1 MLIKDKLFYFFGKK
15 YHNKMHTTLTAFG
28 RSTLTSSPYS
38 RKMLQSAD
46 KACTLVQTKMSDVT
60 DRSRLESIVQML
72 RMNTSASIGE
82 IAETFH
88 VSQMTIR
95 RDIQKLVEAGQVIR
109 IPGGARIE
117 HWRGAERSFFER
129 LQKMSHAKRSIG
141 TAASALVRDG
151 ESVVLDSGTTTLY
164 VARELRVRK
173 NVVVFTFSLA
183 VLEEL
188 TSAEDIRVE
197 LTGGVY
203 RASSHDLIGHAV
215 AKSLTSIYADVVIF
229 GAAAVSFSRGVM
241 VHDPDAQRELLQSG
255 KRKIL
260 VVDSSKIG
268 TEATYRLCGI
278 DDCDL
283 ILTDKGI
290 SSESLARLRQIAEVQ
305 VAE

>member
-1 MLIKDKLFYFFGKK
+1 METNNLAATMGLNNMNEIAE
-15 YHNKMHTTLTAFG
+15 H
-28 RSTLTSSPYS
+28 
-38 RKMLQSAD
+38 
-46 KACTLVQTKMSDVT
+46 
-60 DRSRLESIVQML
+60 SRLDLIVQML
-72 RMNTSASIGE
+72 KINTSASIGE

-95 RDIQKLVEAGQVIR
+95 RDLQKLAEAGQVIR

-129 LQKMSHAKRSIG
+129 LQKMSSAKRSIG
-141 TAASALVRDG
+141 SAASALVNDG

-164 VARELRVRK
+164 VARELRARR

-203 RASSHDLIGHAV
+203 RSSSHDLIGHSV
-215 AKSLTSIYADVVIF
+215 AKSLTSIYADTVIF
-229 GAAAVSFSRGVM
+229 GAAAISFSRGVM
-241 VHDPDAQRELLQSG
+241 VHDPDAQHEMLQAG
-255 KRKIL
+255 KRRVL

-278 DDCDL
+278 EDCDL

-290 SSESLARLRQIAEVQ
+290 SAEDLARLRQTTKVQ

>member
-1 MLIKDKLFYFFGKK
+1 MSEIAEL
-15 YHNKMHTTLTAFG
+15 
-28 RSTLTSSPYS
+28 S
-38 RKMLQSAD
+38 RLDSIVKML
-46 KACTLVQTKMSDVT
+46 K
-60 DRSRLESIVQML
+60 
-72 RMNTSASIGE
+72 MNTSATIAE
-82 IAETFH
+82 IAQACH

-95 RDIQKLVEAGQVIR
+95 RDLQKLVEAGQVIR

-129 LQKMSHAKRSIG
+129 LQKMSNAKRSIG
-141 TAASALVRDG
+141 AAASALIADG

-164 VARELRVRK
+164 VARELRARR

-188 TSAEDIRVE
+188 TSAEGIRVE

-215 AKSLTSIYADVVIF
+215 AKSLSSIFAGTVIF
-229 GAAAVSFSRGVM
+229 GAAAISFTHGVM
-241 VHDPDAQRELLQSG
+241 VHDPDTQHEMLHAG
-255 KRKIL
+255 KRKVL

-268 TEATYRLCGI
+268 AEATYRLCGI
-278 DDCDL
+278 EDCDM

-290 SSESLARLRQIAEVQ
+290 SPDDLARLRKITEVE

>member
-1 MLIKDKLFYFFGKK
+1 MTEI
-15 YHNKMHTTLTAFG
+15 TE
-28 RSTLTSSPYS
+28 
-38 RKMLQSAD
+38 
-46 KACTLVQTKMSDVT
+46 
-60 DRSRLESIVQML
+60 RSRLDSIVQML
-72 RMNTSASIGE
+72 KVNTSASISE

-95 RDIQKLVEAGQVIR
+95 RDLQKLVEAGQVIR

-164 VARELRVRK
+164 VARELRARR
-173 NVVVFTFSLA
+173 NVVIFTFSLA

-188 TSAEDIRVE
+188 ASAEGIRVE

-215 AKSLTSIYADVVIF
+215 GKSLTSIYADTVIF
-229 GAAAVSFSRGVM
+229 GAAAVSFKRGVM
-241 VHDPDAQRELLQSG
+241 VHDPDAQRELLQAG

-260 VVDSSKIG
+260 VVDSSKVG

-278 DDCDL
+278 EDCDL
-283 ILTDKGI
+283 ILTDQM
-290 SSESLARLRQIAEVQ
+290 LPAADHARLSKLTRVQ
-305 VAE
+305 LAD

>member
-1 MLIKDKLFYFFGKK
+1 MLKI
-15 YHNKMHTTLTAFG
+15 N
-28 RSTLTSSPYS
+28 TSS
-38 RKMLQSAD
+38 
-46 KACTLVQTKMSDVT
+46 
-60 DRSRLESIVQML
+60 
-72 RMNTSASIGE
+72 SIGQ

-88 VSQMTIR
+88 VSEMTIR
-95 RDIQKLVEAGQVIR
+95 RDLQKLVEAGQVIR

-129 LQKMSHAKRSIG
+129 LQNMSHAKRSIG
-141 TAASALVRDG
+141 AAASSLVHDG

-164 VARELRVRK
+164 VARELRARR

-203 RASSHDLIGHAV
+203 RASSHDLIGTAV
-215 AKSLTSIYADVVIF
+215 AKSLTLIYADTVIF
-229 GAAAVSFSRGVM
+229 GAAAVSFTRGVM
-241 VHDPDAQRELLQSG
+241 VHDPDAQRELLQAG
-255 KRKIL
+255 KRRIL

-278 DDCDL
+278 EDCDL

-290 SSESLARLRQIAEVQ
+290 SSEDLERLRRTTEVR

>member
-1 MLIKDKLFYFFGKK
+1 
-15 YHNKMHTTLTAFG
+15 MHETTEN
-28 RSTLTSSPYS
+28 
-38 RKMLQSAD
+38 
-46 KACTLVQTKMSDVT
+46 
-60 DRSRLESIVQML
+60 SRLDAILSML
-72 RMNTSASIGE
+72 KTNTSASIGE
-82 IAETFH
+82 IAEACH

-129 LQKMSHAKRSIG
+129 LEKMSHAKRSIG
-141 TAASALVRDG
+141 AAAAALVRDT

-164 VARELRVRK
+164 VARELRAKR
-173 NVVVFTFSLA
+173 NVVVFTFSRS

-188 TSAEDIRVE
+188 ASAENIRVE

-203 RASSHDLIGHAV
+203 RSSSHDLIGHAV
-215 AKSLTSIYADVVIF
+215 SKSLTSIYADTVIF
-229 GAAAVSFSRGVM
+229 GAASISFTRGVM

-255 KRKIL
+255 KRRVL

-278 DDCDL
+278 EDCDL
-283 ILTDKGI
+283 ILTDNGI
-290 SSESLARLRQIAEVQ
+290 SPEDIARLRRITQVQIAE
-305 VAE
+305 

>member
-1 MLIKDKLFYFFGKK
+1 MVK
-15 YHNKMHTTLTAFG
+15 
-28 RSTLTSSPYS
+28 S
-38 RKMLQSAD
+38 RG
-46 KACTLVQTKMSDVT
+46 MSDIG
-60 DRSRLESIVQML
+60 ESTRRELIVQML
-72 RMNTSASIGE
+72 KMNTSASIGE
-82 IAETFH
+82 IAERFH

-95 RDIQKLVEAGQVIR
+95 RDLQKLVEAGQVIR

-141 TAASALVRDG
+141 AAASALVHDG

-164 VARELRVRK
+164 VARELRARR

-188 TSAEDIRVE
+188 SSADDIRVE

-203 RASSHDLIGHAV
+203 RSSSHDLIGHAV
-215 AKSLTSIYADVVIF
+215 GKSLTAICADTVIF
-229 GAAAVSFSRGVM
+229 GAASISFTRGVM
-241 VHDPDAQRELLQSG
+241 VHDPDAQHELLQAG
-255 KRKIL
+255 KKRVL

-268 TEATYRLCGI
+268 VEATYRLCGI
-278 DDCDL
+278 TECDL

-290 SSESLARLRQIAEVQ
+290 SADNLARLRQMTEVQ
-305 VAE
+305 VAD

>member
-1 MLIKDKLFYFFGKK
+1 
-15 YHNKMHTTLTAFG
+15 
-28 RSTLTSSPYS
+28 
-38 RKMLQSAD
+38 
-46 KACTLVQTKMSDVT
+46 MSEIT
-60 DRSRLESIVQML
+60 DRSRLDSIVQML
-72 RMNTSASIGE
+72 KVNTTASIGE

-141 TAASALVRDG
+141 SAASALIHDG

-164 VARELRVRK
+164 VARELRARR

-188 TSAEDIRVE
+188 SSAEDIRVE

-215 AKSLTSIYADVVIF
+215 AKSLTSIYADTVIF
-229 GAAAVSFSRGVM
+229 GAAAISFTRGVM
-241 VHDPDAQRELLQSG
+241 VHDPDAQHELLRAG
-255 KRKIL
+255 KRKVL

-268 TEATYRLCGI
+268 TEATYRLCAI
-278 DDCDL
+278 EDCDL

-290 SSESLARLRQIAEVQ
+290 SPEDLARLSQMTQVQ

>member
-1 MLIKDKLFYFFGKK
+1 MNETND
-15 YHNKMHTTLTAFG
+15 
-28 RSTLTSSPYS
+28 P
-38 RKMLQSAD
+38 
-46 KACTLVQTKMSDVT
+46 
-60 DRSRLESIVQML
+60 SRLDSILQML
-72 RMNTSASIGE
+72 KVNTSASISE
-82 IAETFH
+82 IADAFH

-95 RDIQKLVEAGQVIR
+95 RDLQKLAEAGRIIR

-117 HWRGAERSFFER
+117 HWRGAERTFFER

-141 TAASALVRDG
+141 SAASALVREG

-164 VARELRVRK
+164 VARELRVRR
-173 NVVVFTFSLA
+173 NIVVFTFSLA
-183 VLEEL
+183 ALEEL

-215 AKSLTSIYADVVIF
+215 GKSLASIYADTVIF
-229 GAAAVSFSRGVM
+229 GAAAISFTRGVM
-241 VHDPDAQRELLQSG
+241 VHDPDAQRELLQAG
-255 KRKIL
+255 KRRVL

-278 DDCDL
+278 EDCDL
-283 ILTDKGI
+283 ILTDSGI
-290 SSESLARLRQIAEVQ
+290 SGEDLARLRQITQVQ